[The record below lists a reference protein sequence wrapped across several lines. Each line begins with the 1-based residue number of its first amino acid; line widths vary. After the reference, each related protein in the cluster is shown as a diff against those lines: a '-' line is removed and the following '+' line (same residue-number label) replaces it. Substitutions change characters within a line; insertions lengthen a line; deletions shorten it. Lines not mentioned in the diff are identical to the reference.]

1 MNGRTQKVFVG
12 ILLLI
17 TAAALIFYG
26 MGYGASVF
34 GMPIYKLLIGVMLV
48 AWMFSKI
55 FFGNSLRE
63 RLKIF
68 YPLAFLFMV
77 LETEISHWAGLP
89 DENIVNNGIVFLSAF
104 LATIA
109 INCIVPKKNR
119 KNHLFGFRKNDR
131 LYNGF
136 ESVDSNRLSSNTVF
150 IDAAQIKKSYVK
162 NTLGETNI
170 YYQNTDNLTYE
181 DEFILDISNC
191 MGETDIHVP
200 ADWVVTS
207 KMRNSMGEVEVR
219 KNNGN
224 GARLTVTGN
233 NTMGETNIVS
243 P

>member
-1 MNGRTQKVFVG
+1 MNGRIQKVFVG

-17 TAAALIFYG
+17 AAAALIFYG
-26 MGYGASVF
+26 MGYGASIF
-34 GMPIYKLLIGVMLV
+34 GMPIYKLLISVTLV
-48 AWMFSKI
+48 AWTVAKIAFS
-55 FFGNSLRE
+55 NSLRE
-63 RLKIF
+63 RFKIF
-68 YPLAFLFMV
+68 FPLAFLFMV

-89 DENIVNNGIVFLSAF
+89 DENIVNNWLVLLSAT

-109 INCIVPKKNR
+109 INFIVPKSNR
-119 KNHLFGFRKNDR
+119 KNHLFTLRKSDR

-150 IDAAQIKKSYVK
+150 IDAEQIKKSYVK
-162 NTLGETNI
+162 NLLGETMV
-170 YYQNTDNLTYE
+170 YYQNTDNLTCE
-181 DEFILDISNC
+181 DELILDISNC

-207 KMRNSMGEVEVR
+207 KIRGSMGEVNVR
-219 KNNGN
+219 SNSGN
-224 GARLTVTGN
+224 GARLTVTGS